1 MGQPWGVLLGILG
14 GVCHPVLQI
23 LACVAGSIV
32 WVRDW
37 SFGGG
42 AVFQKKGSRDE
53 AVVKSHSTMLQRL
66 RRQISLDY
74 YTIPPAT
81 QAIQILTLF
90 QTKKCHFSHPFS
102 DLEVVTKLNITC
114 LHKTKIM
121 SSLLILKPQQRD
133 LLKSISNL
141 RITLSFWFIWNW
153 NDNTLINNLSSFVN
167 HTQFQTKMG
176 KIYTRFQIKM
186 AQTPLFDLNG

>member
-1 MGQPWGVLLGILG
+1 MPSSSPNPSLHSWRY
-14 GVCHPVLQI
+14 
-23 LACVAGSIV
+23 CV
-32 WVRDW
+32 
-37 SFGGG
+37 G
-42 AVFQKKGSRDE
+42 ARLKFWQRSCVPKKGSRDE

-66 RRQISLDY
+66 RCQISLDY

-121 SSLLILKPQQRD
+121 SSLLRLKPQQRD

-141 RITLSFWFIWNW
+141 RITLSF
-153 NDNTLINNLSSFVN
+153 
-167 HTQFQTKMG
+167 
-176 KIYTRFQIKM
+176 
-186 AQTPLFDLNG
+186 

>member
-1 MGQPWGVLLGILG
+1 MPPSSPNPSLRSWRY
-14 GVCHPVLQI
+14 
-23 LACVAGSIV
+23 CV
-32 WVRDW
+32 
-37 SFGGG
+37 G
-42 AVFQKKGSRDE
+42 ARLKFWRRSCVPKKGSRDE

-90 QTKKCHFSHPFS
+90 QTKKCHFPHPFS

-121 SSLLILKPQQRD
+121 SSLLRLKPQQRD
-133 LLKSISNL
+133 LLKSILNL
-141 RITLSFWFIWNW
+141 RITLSF
-153 NDNTLINNLSSFVN
+153 
-167 HTQFQTKMG
+167 
-176 KIYTRFQIKM
+176 
-186 AQTPLFDLNG
+186 

>member
-1 MGQPWGVLLGILG
+1 
-14 GVCHPVLQI
+14 
-23 LACVAGSIV
+23 
-32 WVRDW
+32 
-37 SFGGG
+37 
-42 AVFQKKGSRDE
+42 
-53 AVVKSHSTMLQRL
+53 MLQRL
-66 RRQISLDY
+66 RCQISLDY

-121 SSLLILKPQQRD
+121 SSLLRVKPQQRD

-141 RITLSFWFIWNW
+141 HITLSFWFIWNW
-153 NDNTLINNLSSFVN
+153 NDKHIDKQPSFLCKPYSIPDQNGQNLYPFSDQNGAKTLPFGAA
-167 HTQFQTKMG
+167 HTFMA
-176 KIYTRFQIKM
+176 YTCIRKYPPPPHHPIWGPPPPG
-186 AQTPLFDLNG
+186 PLFFPKILVIFKELFLTVLPYL